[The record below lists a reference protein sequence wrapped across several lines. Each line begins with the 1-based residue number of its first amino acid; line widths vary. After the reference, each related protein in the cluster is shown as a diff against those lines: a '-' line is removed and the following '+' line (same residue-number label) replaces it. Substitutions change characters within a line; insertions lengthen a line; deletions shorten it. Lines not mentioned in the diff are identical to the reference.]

1 MVVSNGSGDIQV
13 NIMDR
18 EEGEHND
25 NNNDDDSNDNE
36 NNENNN
42 DNDDEPVGRD
52 EKNVSA
58 LQEPVDKIDVGD
70 NVDDDVVDLGK
81 STVNKKQ
88 PSVIPGMICGL
99 ICCPCMCMALCW
111 WTCNK

>member
-1 MVVSNGSGDIQV
+1 
-13 NIMDR
+13 MDR
-18 EEGEHND
+18 QEGEHND
-25 NNNDDDSNDNE
+25 NNNDDDSNDND
-36 NNENNN
+36 NENNN

-52 EKNVSA
+52 EKKVSA

-88 PSVIPGMICGL
+88 KSEIPEIICSL
-99 ICCPCMCMALCW
+99 ICCPCEMAIICCLFYYVS
-111 WTCNK
+111 